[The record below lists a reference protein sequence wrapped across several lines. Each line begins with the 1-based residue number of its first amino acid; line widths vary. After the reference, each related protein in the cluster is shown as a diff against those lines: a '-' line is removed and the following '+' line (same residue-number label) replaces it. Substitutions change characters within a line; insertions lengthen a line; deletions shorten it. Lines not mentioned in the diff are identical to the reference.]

1 MPQTFN
7 DVNDPRKANET
18 PHVQLSK
25 MIESGRSFSGN
36 ERNCVFINTG
46 NSIKSGGK
54 FADISFASG
63 LDYEDDGRSVVPVD
77 WDHDGDMD
85 IFISNRNAP
94 RIRFFRNES
103 NNHNSSIQLKLSGN
117 GISSNKDAIGAR
129 VQIKINGQTL
139 VQTLRAGEGFLSQSS
154 QYLHFGTGN
163 NKGPFDVSVNW
174 PDKNNSLENF
184 TDINPGQ
191 RYLLKQG
198 KGISTE
204 IKTRPA
210 IKTFNPSNPD
220 IPPAKRT
227 ARSPITPLL
236 SGTEL
241 KIKGANN
248 KTISTGSGNS
258 SLILIWASWCPS
270 CREELQELTNREKD
284 IRKAGLQI
292 IALNVDAL
300 GEGKVKD
307 GAEKEI
313 LNDMNFPFA
322 SAAANTEVLQS
333 LQEMHD
339 VHIGLSRPLPIPS
352 AFLLDPK
359 GRVSVIYKG
368 KQQLDTIIADL
379 EHANLTRA
387 ERSIRS
393 AAIKGRAINHPVSIA
408 SGDLQAASLQFRRAA
423 SEDKKGNIN
432 AAENHYLWATE
443 LVPNYSAAQISLGKL
458 YLNKRDWESAAERI
472 RKGLQHDQGK
482 PEDHFILAKTYQQIG
497 KNREALKSLE
507 TTIKINPQFAPA
519 IFEIAAINVRLGN
532 VPDALLRYRQG
543 LKLQPDNLK
552 AANNLAWLLATS
564 QDSKARK
571 PKEALLIA
579 QKIVRLTK
587 EQNSDALDT
596 LAAAQAAS
604 GDFESAVKTINKA
617 ILLIKTGQLPA
628 LTKQLKARLNSYNN
642 RNPHVE

>member
-204 IKTRPA
+204 IETRPA

-552 AANNLAWLLATS
+552 AANNLAWLLAAS

>member
-7 DVNDPRKANET
+7 NVNDPRKANDT
-18 PHVQLSK
+18 PHARLSK

-36 ERNCVFINTG
+36 ERNCVFLNTG
-46 NSIKSGGK
+46 NSIKSGEK

-63 LDYEDDGRSVVPVD
+63 LDYKDDGRSVVPVD

-85 IFISNRNAP
+85 MFISNRNAP

-117 GISSNKDAIGAR
+117 GTSSNKDAIGAR

-154 QYLHFGTGN
+154 QYLHFGTGTH
-163 NKGPFDVSVNW
+163 KGPFAVSVNW
-174 PDKNNSLENF
+174 PDKTNSSEHF
-184 TDINPGQ
+184 TGISSGR

-204 IKTRPA
+204 IETRPA

-220 IPPAKRT
+220 IPPPERT

-284 IRKAGLQI
+284 IRKADLQI

-307 GAEKEI
+307 SAEKEI

-379 EHANLTRA
+379 EHANLTRT

-393 AAIKGRAINHPVSIA
+393 AAIKGRTINHPVSIA

-423 SEDKKGNIN
+423 SEEKKGNIN

-443 LVPNYSAAQISLGKL
+443 LVPNYS
-458 YLNKRDWESAAERI
+458 
-472 RKGLQHDQGK
+472 
-482 PEDHFILAKTYQQIG
+482 
-497 KNREALKSLE
+497 
-507 TTIKINPQFAPA
+507 
-519 IFEIAAINVRLGN
+519 
-532 VPDALLRYRQG
+532 
-543 LKLQPDNLK
+543 
-552 AANNLAWLLATS
+552 
-564 QDSKARK
+564 
-571 PKEALLIA
+571 
-579 QKIVRLTK
+579 
-587 EQNSDALDT
+587 
-596 LAAAQAAS
+596 
-604 GDFESAVKTINKA
+604 
-617 ILLIKTGQLPA
+617 
-628 LTKQLKARLNSYNN
+628 
-642 RNPHVE
+642 

>member
-204 IKTRPA
+204 IETRPA

-241 KIKGANN
+241 KIKDANN

>member
-204 IKTRPA
+204 IETRPA
-210 IKTFNPSNPD
+210 IKTFNPSNPN

-552 AANNLAWLLATS
+552 AANNLAWLLAPS

>member
-7 DVNDPRKANET
+7 SVNDPRKANDT
-18 PHVQLSK
+18 PHAQLSK

-46 NSIKSGGK
+46 KSIKSGGK

-85 IFISNRNAP
+85 MFISNRNAP
-94 RIRFFRNES
+94 RIRFLRNES

-117 GISSNKDAIGAR
+117 GNSSNKDAIGAR

-163 NKGPFDVSVNW
+163 NKGPFAVSVNW
-174 PDKNNSLENF
+174 PDKTNSSEHF
-184 TDINPGQ
+184 TGISPGR

-198 KGISTE
+198 EGISTE
-204 IKTRPA
+204 IETRPA

-220 IPPAKRT
+220 IPPPERT
-227 ARSPITPLL
+227 ARSPIIPLL
-236 SGTEL
+236 SRTEL

-248 KTISTGSGNS
+248 KTISTGSGKS

-284 IRKAGLQI
+284 IRKAGLQV

-307 GAEKEI
+307 DAEKEI

-387 ERSIRS
+387 ERSIQS

-408 SGDLQAASLQFRRAA
+408 TGDLQAASLQFRRAA
-423 SEDKKGNIN
+423 SEEKKGNID
-432 AAENHYLWATE
+432 AAESHYLWATD
-443 LVPNYSAAQISLGKL
+443 LVPNYSTAQISLGKL

-497 KNREALKSLE
+497 KKSEALKSLE
-507 TTIKINPQFAPA
+507 TTIKINPKFAPA
-519 IFEIAAINVRLGN
+519 IFEIAAMNVRSGN

-564 QDSKARK
+564 QDSKARR
-571 PKEALLIA
+571 PQEALLMA
-579 QKIVRLTK
+579 QNIVRITK
-587 EQNSDALDT
+587 GQNPDALDT

-604 GDFESAVKTINKA
+604 GDFESAIKTINKA
-617 ILLIKTGQLPA
+617 MLLIKTGQLPA
-628 LTKQLKARLNSYNN
+628 LTNQLKVRLNSYKN
-642 RNPHVE
+642 RKPHVE

>member
-7 DVNDPRKANET
+7 NINDTRKANEA
-18 PHVQLSK
+18 PHTQLSK

-46 NSIKSGGK
+46 RSIKSGGK
-54 FADISFASG
+54 FADISFSSG
-63 LDYEDDGRSVVPVD
+63 LDYEDDARSVVPVD

-85 IFISNRNAP
+85 MFISNRNAP
-94 RIRFFRNES
+94 RIRFLRNES

-129 VQIKINGQTL
+129 VKIKINGQTL

-174 PDKNNSLENF
+174 PDKTNSSENF
-184 TDINPGQ
+184 TGISPGR

-198 KGISTE
+198 KGISAE
-204 IKTRPA
+204 IKIRPT

-220 IPPAKRT
+220 IPPPERT
-227 ARSPITPLL
+227 TRSPITPLL

-248 KTISTGSGNS
+248 KTISTGSGTS

-270 CREELQELTNREKD
+270 CREELQKLTNREKD

-300 GEGKVKD
+300 GDGKVKQ

-313 LNDMNFPFA
+313 LKNMNFPFA
-322 SAAANTEVLQS
+322 SSAANAEVLQS

-393 AAIKGRAINHPVSIA
+393 AAIKGRTINHPVSIA
-408 SGDLQAASLQFRRAA
+408 SGDLQAASLQFRRAN
-423 SEDKKGNIN
+423 SEEKKGNIS

-458 YLNKRDWESAAERI
+458 YLKKREWKGAAERI
-472 RKGLQHDQGK
+472 RKGLQHDRGK
-482 PEDHFILAKTYQQIG
+482 AEDHYILAKTYQQIG
-497 KNREALKSLE
+497 KNNEALKSLGTAIE
-507 TTIKINPQFAPA
+507 LNPQFAPA
-519 IFEIAAINVRLGN
+519 LFEIAAINVKSGN
-532 VPDALLRYRQG
+532 IPNALLLYRQG
-543 LKLQPDNLK
+543 LKTQPDNLK
-552 AANNLAWLLATS
+552 AANNLAWLLATC
-564 QDSKARK
+564 QDAKVRK

-579 QKIVRLTK
+579 QKIVSVTK
-587 EQNSDALDT
+587 EKNSDALDT
-596 LAAAQAAS
+596 LAAAQAAC
-604 GDFESAVKTINKA
+604 GDFESAIKTVNKA
-617 ILLIKTGQLPA
+617 LLLIKTGQLPA
-628 LTKQLKARLNSYNN
+628 LTNQLKARLDSYQN
-642 RNPHVE
+642 RKPHVE

>member
-204 IKTRPA
+204 IETRPA
-210 IKTFNPSNPD
+210 IKTFNPSNPN